1 MEQEISKYEE
11 WDMKY
16 QKEKDIVIK
25 LKQQLKPHQLAMRRA
40 RVMRNNTKR

>member
-11 WDMKY
+11 WNKKY
-16 QKEKDIVIK
+16 QEEKAIVIK
-25 LKQQLKPHQLAMRRA
+25 LKQQLKPHQIAMRRA